1 MRDHVLPKYD
11 AAMSAENAYRVGMVS
26 KLTGLTTHTLRTW
39 ERRYRAVVPGRTDAG
54 GRLYSDDDVRR
65 LRLLRD
71 LVETGH
77 AIGTV
82 ASLSDRELAR
92 VAASAER
99 NVSQAETHTRTSPV
113 EAFLDAV
120 ARLDVSGAERIM
132 ARAAVAL
139 PTETFLMEV
148 VAPALQEVGDR
159 WERKEFRIAHERV
172 ATGAARGLLFSL
184 ARLYP
189 PRDQLGAV
197 VVAAPRGERHELGA
211 MMVAM
216 LAALRGFTVLYLGA
230 DVPENEISFVA
241 EVRNVELVLL
251 SVINLSPSEVRQIA
265 RDLAAMVPPHTRI
278 IMGGPASLPVEGTR
292 VEHMPD
298 LAALDV
304 LLRSIAP

>member
-1 MRDHVLPKYD
+1 MGR
-11 AAMSAENAYRVGMVS
+11 STSTENAYRVGMVA

-39 ERRYRAVVPGRTDAG
+39 ERRYQAVVPGRTDAG

-65 LRLLRD
+65 LRLLRE
-71 LVETGH
+71 LVEAGH

-82 ASLSDRELAR
+82 ATLSDRELVR

-99 NVSQAETHTRTSPV
+99 SASLADTQAHTSPV
-113 EAFLDAV
+113 DAFLAAI
-120 ARLDVSGAERIM
+120 ARLDVAGAERIL

-139 PTETFLMEV
+139 PTEDFLLEV
-148 VAPALQEVGDR
+148 VAPALKEVGDR

-172 ATGAARGLLFSL
+172 ATAAARGLLFSL
-184 ARLYP
+184 VRLYP
-189 PRDQLGAV
+189 PREQLGAV

-230 DVPENEISFVA
+230 DVPDNEIAYVT
-241 EVRNVELVLL
+241 EVRSVQLVLL
-251 SVINLSPSEVRQIA
+251 SVVNLSLAEVREVA
-265 RDLAAMVPPHTRI
+265 RSLSAALPVHTRI
-278 IMGGPASLPVEGTR
+278 IIGGAASTSVEGTR
-292 VEHMPD
+292 VEHLPD
-298 LAALDV
+298 LGALDV